1 MSVEKKRSCH
11 SESSKGG
18 QELLYALP
26 SSSVIP
32 PCESSIVCPL
42 TYLDSLAGRFG
53 GCRAALAVQ
62 FLWNVWNAQLE
73 SQRRL
78 RRRRLRQRLR
88 RRQLASA
95 AAPAVC
101 LWLAFQK
108 AASIHPPTPKRATL
122 EKLGIGKGLF
132 GAEFREF
139 GHYFLC
145 VDCEL
150 VQFTFK
156 LSSNYCKFK
165 NHDGS
170 IALRP
175 TSHSVKRTRQFLH

>member
-1 MSVEKKRSCH
+1 M
-11 SESSKGG
+11 
-18 QELLYALP
+18 LYALP

-78 RRRRLRQRLR
+78 RRRRQRLRQRLR

-101 LWLAFQK
+101 LWLASRKQLPY
-108 AASIHPPTPKRATL
+108 IHPPPSELCTL

-132 GAEFREF
+132 GAEFWEF
-139 GHYFLC
+139 GHYFRC
-145 VDCEL
+145 VDSL
-150 VQFTFK
+150 
-156 LSSNYCKFK
+156 
-165 NHDGS
+165 
-170 IALRP
+170 
-175 TSHSVKRTRQFLH
+175 

>member
-1 MSVEKKRSCH
+1 MEKNNYVFLDKTGH

-53 GCRAALAVQ
+53 GRRAALAVQ

-78 RRRRLRQRLR
+78 RRRRRQRLAQRLR

-101 LWLAFQK
+101 LWLASRK
-108 AASIHPPTPKRATL
+108 LPYIHPQASYS
-122 EKLGIGKGLF
+122 
-132 GAEFREF
+132 REAWHWQGF
-139 GHYFLC
+139 IWSR
-145 VDCEL
+145 V
-150 VQFTFK
+150 
-156 LSSNYCKFK
+156 
-165 NHDGS
+165 
-170 IALRP
+170 
-175 TSHSVKRTRQFLH
+175 